1 VAARITLALLLSLG
15 VACQKQ
21 SAPPDGPTAE
31 AKAYLK
37 SLTFSGVELKAT
49 EAYSGH
55 QVVEVLGRIKNA
67 GDRSIR
73 SVDVFCIF
81 HDAYGQ
87 LVLRERQAI
96 VKARD
101 GIFQPGDERSFRLA
115 FDTLPES
122 WNQMLPQLVIAHI
135 QFE

>member
-1 VAARITLALLLSLG
+1 MVARLALVLFLVLTTG
-15 VACQKQ
+15 CQKEAA
-21 SAPPDGPTAE
+21 APEGPTAE

-37 SLTFSGVELKAT
+37 DLKFSGVELKAT

-55 QVVEVLGRIKNA
+55 QVVEVLGKIKNA
-67 GDRSIR
+67 GDRPIR
-73 SVDVFCIF
+73 SVEVFCIF

-87 LVLRERQAI
+87 LVLRERQTI
-96 VKARD
+96 LKSRD
-101 GIFQPGDERSFRLA
+101 GLFKPGDERSFRLA

-122 WNQMLPQLVIAHI
+122 WNQALPQLVIAHI

>member
-1 VAARITLALLLSLG
+1 VAAKLACAVLLVFAS
-15 VACQKQ
+15 ACQKQ
-21 SAPPDGPTAE
+21 TPPPEGPTAE
-31 AKAYLK
+31 AKAYVKDLK
-37 SLTFSGVELKAT
+37 FSDVELKAT

-55 QVVEVLGRIKNA
+55 QVVEVLGTIQNA

-73 SVDVFCIF
+73 SVEVFCIF

-96 VKARD
+96 IRSRD
-101 GIFQPGDERSFRLA
+101 GVFKPGDRRSFRLA

-122 WNQMLPQLVIAHI
+122 WNQALPQLVIANI
-135 QFE
+135 RFE

>member
-1 VAARITLALLLSLG
+1 MGARVALVALLAFG
-15 VACQKQ
+15 AACNKAT
-21 SAPPDGPTAE
+21 APLEGPTPE
-31 AKAYLK
+31 AKAYLP
-37 SLTFSGVELKAT
+37 SLQFDDVALQAT

-55 QVVEVLGRIKNA
+55 QVVEVLGTIKNS
-67 GDRSIR
+67 GDRQIR
-73 SVDVFCIF
+73 SVEVFCIF

-96 VKARD
+96 VKSRD
-101 GIFQPGDERSFRLA
+101 GIFKPGDKRSFRLA

-122 WNQMLPQLVIAHI
+122 WNQAMPQLVIANI